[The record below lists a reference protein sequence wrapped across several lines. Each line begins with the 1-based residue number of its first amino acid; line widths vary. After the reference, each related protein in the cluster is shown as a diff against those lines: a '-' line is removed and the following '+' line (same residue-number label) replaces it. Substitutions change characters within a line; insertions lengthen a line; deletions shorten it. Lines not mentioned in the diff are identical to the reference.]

1 MNLPFV
7 KCVHHSAMSEIP
19 WWLRP
24 FIKLAVNF
32 FFQKVKQNQPS
43 LCLNS
48 FSRSLPTSMW
58 NLIWCPAFGVCIF
71 KVSACLH
78 LFPILLHV
86 PGTLPSSP
94 TYEKLHDVRNWV
106 CCLHLSIF
114 YAYHRA
120 WFWRNSCGVNG
131 QMKSWHLKRVLGQ
144 IRQNTSCLVPTDISQ
159 VSVSVPGKWKNQD

>member
-1 MNLPFV
+1 
-7 KCVHHSAMSEIP
+7 MSEIP

-32 FFQKVKQNQPS
+32 VFQKVKQNQPS

-78 LFPILLHV
+78 LFPILLMFQAH
-86 PGTLPSSP
+86 
-94 TYEKLHDVRNWV
+94 
-106 CCLHLSIF
+106 F
-114 YAYHRA
+114 
-120 WFWRNSCGVNG
+120 
-131 QMKSWHLKRVLGQ
+131 
-144 IRQNTSCLVPTDISQ
+144 LVPQHTKSCMMSETESVVFTYLSSMPITVLDFEEIAVEWMDKWRAGIWKESWDKSDRTPPAWSPLTSLKSQ
-159 VSVSVPGKWKNQD
+159 